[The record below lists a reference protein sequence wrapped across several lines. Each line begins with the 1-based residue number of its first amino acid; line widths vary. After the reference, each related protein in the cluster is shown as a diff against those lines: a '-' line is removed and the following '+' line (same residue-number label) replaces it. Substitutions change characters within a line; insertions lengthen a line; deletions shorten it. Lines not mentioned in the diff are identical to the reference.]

1 MVLLTVISQI
11 FIANF
16 IAMSLALLI
25 LDWFVGISS
34 SDNPYVDFFVSVPG
48 AANFGVGWWY
58 Y

>member
-1 MVLLTVISQI
+1 MISQI